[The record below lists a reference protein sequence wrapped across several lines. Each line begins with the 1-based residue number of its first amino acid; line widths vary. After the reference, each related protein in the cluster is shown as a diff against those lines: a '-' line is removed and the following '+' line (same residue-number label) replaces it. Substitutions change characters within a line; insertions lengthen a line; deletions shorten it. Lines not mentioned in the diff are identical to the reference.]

1 MKNNFGADLK
11 IVVVGNAGTGKTSF
25 VNKWTKNTFSEK
37 YRATIVSEF
46 AYKIINYNG
55 VVYRVQIWDLAGQ
68 DKNTH
73 VTKIFCKDAHGAV
86 ILAACGDSNSLKE
99 CEKWKTCIDENS
111 QFIDKTSLPCI
122 LVENKYDLLSSLNN
136 PISDKDFASLSNSL
150 NFSECFR
157 SSAKDGTNVN
167 ESMNSLISLIVSKLS
182 KLNLDEYKKNNESS
196 SSIKLNKKDKE
207 KSKEKNKSCC

>member
-46 AYKIINYNG
+46 AYKIVNLNG

-86 ILAACGDSNSLKE
+86 ILAACGDSNSLRE
-99 CEKWKTCIDENS
+99 SEKWKNVIDENS
-111 QFIDKTSLPCI
+111 QFIDKTPLPCI
-122 LVENKYDLLSSLNN
+122 LVENKYDLLSTFNN
-136 PISDKDFASLSNSL
+136 PISDQDLLLLSKNM
-150 NFSECFR
+150 NFDQCFR
-157 SSAKDGTNVN
+157 CSAKDGLNVN

-182 KLNLDEYKKNNESS
+182 KLNLDEYKKNNESAT
-196 SSIKLNKKDKE
+196 SIKLV
-207 KSKEKNKSCC
+207 EKNKEKVKNKSTCC